1 MTSLKHRGPLQANR
15 GCQEQRKRASVRS
28 ESHAVTN
35 ENDLSVFQGTIAAT
49 YPRAKEL
56 VAHFYGRLFG
66 RCPEIESLFAGT
78 AVQQQHAKL

>member
-1 MTSLKHRGPLQANR
+1 MTRLKHREPLQAKR
-15 GCQEQRKRASVRS
+15 GCREQRKRASIRS

-35 ENDLSVFQGTIAAT
+35 ENDLSVLQGTIAAM

-56 VAHFYGRLFG
+56 VAHFSGRRVG
-66 RCPEIESLFAGT
+66 CCPEIEPLFAGT